1 MVFQTLCGELLAAF
15 SRVHAA
21 SLPLSNPHQLVFLGP
36 LSRLPGL
43 GIFMVFQ
50 TLCGE
55 LLAAFSGVHTARLPL
70 SNPRQLVF
78 SG

>member
-21 SLPLSNPHQLVFLGP
+21 
-36 LSRLPGL
+36 RLL
-43 GIFMVFQ
+43 
-50 TLCGE
+50 
-55 LLAAFSGVHTARLPL
+55 L

-78 SG
+78 MGLCWSSGRPLQIQLLSTRDRHSLLCK